1 MPSGKDS
8 PRDDALVDA
17 EDRAADVQMTN
28 SRIPLSPG
36 DPHADA
42 SVTITHPTPLR
53 DGLRDG
59 LRDPLRDPSLAPVD
73 LLLTGVGTLPNMT
86 ERDTRA
92 LSYLVLLRLLG
103 FDQLRKLA
111 FERGDGSI
119 LRHRVRMYE
128 DTGWI
133 TRWTAMLPNGSRQRC
148 AVPTR
153 DAIRA
158 VVDRLDGVLGE
169 DVPFA
174 PLLRLMLPR
183 TERRPL
189 KLTESTPDWFAH
201 QREVN
206 HLVASIIRSGRK
218 ILWASAWDCPFP
230 EMAENYTLPQP
241 DYVLVEE
248 VDGKLR
254 VVFGEHDRGTED
266 VERFVDRKLA
276 LYDELAEEAAD
287 VGELFGITDF
297 VVHVSVLAARTGN
310 PVRRLQALL
319 RETSDTA
326 KPNLFSFTLAGWLHA
341 YPAERVWF
349 AGEQEPSHFSRH
361 WEDHDALIAA

>member
-1 MPSGKDS
+1 MSS
-8 PRDDALVDA
+8 TTSVARDDAVMN
-17 EDRAADVQMTN
+17 AANHAAVTQPAN
-28 SRIPLSPG
+28 SCNPLSPP
-36 DPHADA
+36 DPHPPAG
-42 SVTITHPTPLR
+42 VTLTYPTPHR
-53 DGLRDG
+53 EG
-59 LRDPLRDPSLAPVD
+59 LRDPQRGPALAPID
-73 LLLTGVGTLPNMT
+73 RLLHGAGALPNMT

-103 FDQLRKLA
+103 FDQLRRLA
-111 FERGDGSI
+111 FEGGDGSI
-119 LRHRVRMYE
+119 LRHRVRTY
-128 DTGWI
+128 DDAGWI
-133 TRWTAMLPNGSRQRC
+133 SRWTATLPHGVRQRC

-153 DAIRA
+153 DAICA
-158 VVDRLDGVLGE
+158 VVDRLDGMLGA

-174 PLLRLMLPR
+174 PLVRLMLPN
-183 TERRPL
+183 TERRSL
-189 KLTESTPDWFAH
+189 KLTESTPEWFAH

-230 EMAENYTLPQP
+230 ETAENYTLPQP

-254 VVFGEHDRGTED
+254 VVFGEHDRGTET

-287 VGELFGITDF
+287 AAELFGIADF
-297 VVHVSVLAARTGN
+297 VIHVSVLDVRTQN
-310 PVRRLQALL
+310 PVRRLQSLL
-319 RETSDTA
+319 REASDTA
-326 KPNLFSFTLAGWLHA
+326 KPHLFSFTLAGWLHA

-349 AGEQEPSHFSRH
+349 AGAQEPTHFSRH
-361 WEDHDALIAA
+361 WQDHEALVAA